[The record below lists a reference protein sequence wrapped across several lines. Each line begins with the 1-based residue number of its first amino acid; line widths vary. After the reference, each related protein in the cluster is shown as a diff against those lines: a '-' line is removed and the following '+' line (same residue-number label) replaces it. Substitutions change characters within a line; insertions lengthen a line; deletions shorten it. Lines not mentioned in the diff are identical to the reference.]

1 MNVAVRALAL
11 FVVLPP
17 SVGTGADD
25 RPATFTI
32 TTKKKD
38 DAVEVRAD
46 KEKTLFV
53 VKSPSGI
60 GRAVVARAVDRWPD
74 VVVLRL
80 HLSGLESFGVSN
92 GTVAVNAAVSS
103 QGGGRARLW
112 KDGDEKAPL
121 DAKSEWWMEIRS
133 VGADGKPAAGV
144 PLKGGYFEMTLPKA
158 LFEGNP
164 KSLTLDWIDF
174 FRN

>member
-1 MNVAVRALAL
+1 MNVAIGVLAL
-11 FVVLPP
+11 LVVSHPSAATGGDEPP
-17 SVGTGADD
+17 AK
-25 RPATFTI
+25 FTI
-32 TTKKKD
+32 KTKKKD

-46 KEKTLFV
+46 KERTLFV

-60 GRAVVARAVDRWPD
+60 GRAVLERADDRWPD
-74 VVVLRL
+74 TVVVRL

-92 GTVAVNAAVSS
+92 GKVAVNAAVSS
-103 QGGGRARLW
+103 RGAGRARVW
-112 KDGDEKAPL
+112 RDGDEKAPL
-121 DAKSEWWMEIRS
+121 DAKSEYWMEIRL
-133 VGADGKPAAGV
+133 VGADGKPADGV

-174 FRN
+174 YRN

>member
-11 FVVLPP
+11 LVVFSP

-25 RPATFTI
+25 RLATFTI

-46 KEKTLFV
+46 KGKTLFV
-53 VKSPSGI
+53 VTSRSGI
-60 GRAVVARAVDRWPD
+60 GRAVVERADDRWPG
-74 VVVLRL
+74 VVVRL

-103 QGGGRARLW
+103 QGGRRVRLW

-121 DAKSEWWMEIRS
+121 DAKSEWWMEIRL

-144 PLKGGYFEMTLPKA
+144 PLKGGYFETTLPKA

-164 KSLTLDWIDF
+164 KALTLDWIDF
-174 FRN
+174 YRN